1 MKKFL
6 PFLLSLVL
14 LSGCGIL
21 SKEYVPEHKFESR
34 EDLVAYLQG
43 NDWNFEL
50 QHVSGSY
57 VPSTFNAY
65 GFGFEVKGDS
75 LVSYLP
81 FFGISY
87 RAPLYGDNK
96 GPLNFEAPIV
106 SYDVKAGTHPGEAV
120 IELVTRKEP
129 QNTIT
134 LYITAF
140 TNGSAT
146 VTMLSTDTESLT
158 YRGIITLPGH
168 K

>member
-1 MKKFL
+1 M
-6 PFLLSLVL
+6 
-14 LSGCGIL
+14 
-21 SKEYVPEHKFESR
+21 
-34 EDLVAYLQG
+34 
-43 NDWNFEL
+43 
-50 QHVSGSY
+50 
-57 VPSTFNAY
+57 
-65 GFGFEVKGDS
+65 
-75 LVSYLP
+75 SYLP